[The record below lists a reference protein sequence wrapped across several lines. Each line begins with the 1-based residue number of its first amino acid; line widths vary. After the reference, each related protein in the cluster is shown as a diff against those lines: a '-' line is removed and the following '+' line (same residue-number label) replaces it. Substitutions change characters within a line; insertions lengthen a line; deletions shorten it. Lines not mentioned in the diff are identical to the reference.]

1 MMKPHDGF
9 MELRV
14 RQRIGSAKW
23 RKRWFEFE
31 CPYLIV
37 REAPGKKEKSR
48 HLLTHKADLVVHSNI
63 GGPKKR
69 FCFGL
74 SLDMASPQTETLF
87 LNAEDDETRQEW
99 SGILYAA
106 IMSLRDRDMTKDV
119 SMTKLLR
126 KKCMHD
132 VAKH

>member
-23 RKRWFEFE
+23 RKRGFEFE

-69 FCFGL
+69 ICFGL

-87 LNAEDDETRQEW
+87 LNAEDVRRGR
-99 SGILYAA
+99 SGAA
-106 IMSLRDRDMTKDV
+106 FFTPPSCLCEIVT
-119 SMTKLLR
+119 
-126 KKCMHD
+126 
-132 VAKH
+132 